1 MGDMRSV
8 CLCDVAGHGDKS
20 TQPSDLEIPEVS
32 AWVMPALALAETA
45 NVISREWK
53 VGVINQ
59 Q

>member
-1 MGDMRSV
+1 MRSV